1 MCAAGNIHY
10 ELNTVAR
17 DISYTLSRN
26 PDLRCT
32 GGTDLPEFNSRTMN
46 LCKVRNRTMLS
57 GFPAGRDR
65 AGGLPDRTTETQHLR
80 GCSRNLW
87 DPAVMRCRAVSQ
99 PSQSRGLLETRQISK
114 SVELLLCLGICSA
127 GSFLLQVR
135 TSTKTVPR

>member
-1 MCAAGNIHY
+1 M
-10 ELNTVAR
+10 
-17 DISYTLSRN
+17 S
-26 PDLRCT
+26 
-32 GGTDLPEFNSRTMN
+32 EFNSRTMN

-65 AGGLPDRTTETQHLR
+65 AGGLPPQRVSHATDDGNAAPPRMLAQL
-80 GCSRNLW
+80 LW